1 MDIAP
6 ELLKEIQEDF
16 NKQFEQN
23 QRISEIQ
30 SKIDEGVATYKE
42 ANEYAIEVGEMLA
55 SAFQNNLSSAVL
67 PNGQMYYNIAQKVIR
82 PNMLN
87 NYDLVT
93 AVTNNIQ
100 AALNKAANI
109 GIKAITPQLNEDKVD
124 GIVRKISNAEQFDD
138 VAAVLNEP
146 IVTFTQSIID
156 DAIKANAEFQSKAGL
171 QPKIVRTMAGGC
183 CKWCQEVA
191 GTYRYPDE
199 VPKDVYRRHQNCR
212 CTVEFHPKDGKV
224 QNVHSKRWVNSSA
237 TDYMGKTKIQKIELG
252 GKLYEIK
259 TYQNVNYENISCQ
272 TYSSDSQKMCEYLNE
287 VVNGKYTNINE
298 IVVAK
303 YNALGGIAA
312 YDHVDNKFYISEEL
326 IDPEKFKKIVDTS
339 YFAANNLSDVIV
351 HELDGHKKHWEA
363 IQRFCENNNFISFE
377 DAKEQLESEIRK
389 YIVSQ
394 ISIEHYYLRN
404 IVSENAYI
412 QFSDL
417 GSLNECIADVI
428 ILTERKDIQDENLAK
443 KVLGVLNY
451 DGISK

>member
-16 NKQFEQN
+16 NKQLEQN
-23 QRISEIQ
+23 QRIAEIQ
-30 SKIDEGVATYKE
+30 SKIDKGVATYKE

-67 PNGQMYYNIAQKVIR
+67 PNGRMYYNIAQKVIR

-124 GIVRKISNAEQFDD
+124 GIVRKVSNAEQFDD

-224 QNVHSKRWVNSSA
+224 QNVHSKEWRKESVYDRIKLSKKLEKKDTIKKLLKLNSEVTVSIPPRKIDVNVLSFNSNHINIERSR
-237 TDYMGKTKIQKIELG
+237 KITKEDAVSWINNSLFSV
-252 GKLYEIK
+252 
-259 TYQNVNYENISCQ
+259 TVW
-272 TYSSDSQKMCEYLNE
+272 
-287 VVNGKYTNINE
+287 NGKFERYFSFEGAVYVDLNQNE
-298 IVVAK
+298 IRT
-303 YNALGGIAA
+303 A
-312 YDHVDNKFYISEEL
+312 YGRERYTQNLVD
-326 IDPEKFKKIVDTS
+326 
-339 YFAANNLSDVIV
+339 
-351 HELDGHKKHWEA
+351 
-363 IQRFCENNNFISFE
+363 C
-377 DAKEQLESEIRK
+377 LE
-389 YIVSQ
+389 V
-394 ISIEHYYLRN
+394 
-404 IVSENAYI
+404 
-412 QFSDL
+412 F
-417 GSLNECIADVI
+417 
-428 ILTERKDIQDENLAK
+428 
-443 KVLGVLNY
+443 
-451 DGISK
+451 

>member
-16 NKQFEQN
+16 NKQLEQN
-23 QRISEIQ
+23 QRIAKIQ
-30 SKIDEGVATYKE
+30 SKIDDGGATYKE

-67 PNGQMYYNIAQKVIR
+67 PNGRMYYNIAQKVIR

-93 AVTNNIQ
+93 TVTNNIQ

-124 GIVRKISNAEQFDD
+124 GIVRKVSNAEQFDD
-138 VAAVLNEP
+138 VATVLNEP

-224 QNVHSKRWVNSSA
+224 QNVHSKQWFSQKES
-237 TDYMGKTKIQKIELG
+237 DKIELR
-252 GKLYEIK
+252 KLVGLIAEDDAVQRNIR
-259 TYQNVNYENISCQ
+259 ENIIPKQ
-272 TYSSDSQKMCEYLNE
+272 
-287 VVNGKYTNINE
+287 NIE
-298 IVVAK
+298 
-303 YNALGGIAA
+303 
-312 YDHVDNKFYISEEL
+312 
-326 IDPEKFKKIVDTS
+326 KIVDRQEIHRVGTKMYEQRKSSLKSKGEYGPSYIMISDEEILELVKRYSGKGKIQYGRGERWNQQEIIVTNEKIVGVAVDNRNGNSAETS
-339 YFAANNLSDVIV
+339 VFKIHYGKGGIHIV
-351 HELDGHKKHWEA
+351 PDYPSKK
-363 IQRFCENNNFISFE
+363 R
-377 DAKEQLESEIRK
+377 
-389 YIVSQ
+389 
-394 ISIEHYYLRN
+394 
-404 IVSENAYI
+404 
-412 QFSDL
+412 
-417 GSLNECIADVI
+417 
-428 ILTERKDIQDENLAK
+428 
-443 KVLGVLNY
+443 
-451 DGISK
+451 